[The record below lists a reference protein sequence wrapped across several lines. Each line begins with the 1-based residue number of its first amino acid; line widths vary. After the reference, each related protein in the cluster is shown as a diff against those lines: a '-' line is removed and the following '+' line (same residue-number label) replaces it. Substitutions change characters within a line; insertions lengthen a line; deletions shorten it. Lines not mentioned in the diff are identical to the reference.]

1 MTSRSRPRSQNRSRL
16 RIPWVVELEG
26 EGLVAVL
33 GSLLLAALIIG
44 GILIGL
50 TPSP

>member
-1 MTSRSRPRSQNRSRL
+1 MTYRSRPRSHNRIRL

-33 GSLLLAALIIG
+33 GSLILAALIVG
-44 GILIGL
+44 SILLGL
-50 TPSP
+50 TSSP